1 MPLAFTKLR
10 MRLVWWMVVKGL
22 RRCSLCSFRT
32 VMKLWWRV
40 SWLPLGKPLTLLAP
54 YAAMLATHRQSFSQR
69 WPFSLS
75 VWSEEMILLV
85 MKEREKEWASTY
97 TLSLQVSDCVH
108 GCLEM
113 ARVYFDRAVFFRSF
127 CRNVFPVF
135 GAVGRDCLTKSP
147 PALLRAWPPEEVARN
162 GSPINGGPCSGT
174 EILNRISTINAF
186 AAATF
191 AEIATLNRVELGR
204 INLLNMLFN

>member
-1 MPLAFTKLR
+1 MA
-10 MRLVWWMVVKGL
+10 VKGL
-22 RRCSLCSFRT
+22 HLCSLFSFRT

-75 VWSEEMILLV
+75 VWSEETIFLV
-85 MKEREKEWASTY
+85 MREREGASTY

-113 ARVYFDRAVFFRSF
+113 ARVYFNRAVFFWSF
-127 CRNVFPVF
+127 CRNVLLVF
-135 GAVGRDCLTKSP
+135 GAVGRDCLAKSP
-147 PALLRAWPPEEVARN
+147 PALLRAWPFKKVARD
-162 GSPINGGPCSGT
+162 GSPINGGSCSGT
-174 EILNRISTINAF
+174 EILNWINTINAF

-191 AEIATLNRVELGR
+191 AEMATLNLIIITACWIGKNEIIKYAVQLIGTLE
-204 INLLNMLFN
+204 